1 MKTVENEL
9 QDKVKVDRGL
19 LNSWFVEVQRTK
31 VTKKTTNSYS
41 LKMRFFLFKEEAE
54 KYRKRRGSTVDHD
67 KQLRLA
73 LQEIEQVKKK
83 QKQKLLK

>member
-31 VTKKTTNSYS
+31 VKK
-41 LKMRFFLFKEEAE
+41 KHQFLFIKN
-54 KYRKRRGSTVDHD
+54 KIFFYLRKKLTNIENVVV
-67 KQLRLA
+67 QLL
-73 LQEIEQVKKK
+73 IMINNFV
-83 QKQKLLK
+83 